1 MRLDLTKEKIHTRGG
16 MLDHM
21 MDALPNPSIL
31 VDENGIILYAS
42 KQARHLWDDRDRI
55 NTPIESD
62 DSRKIVKEALDTGR
76 SSQDCIAHIKGH
88 KVLSNAIPI
97 FDGNKV
103 VGALCTITIHDMRFL
118 RDMVNRLSETPGDKK
133 MYHTLSRNMSKY
145 SFDDFLGESPEA
157 QQVIRQCRQAAKS
170 DYSILIIG
178 ETGCGKEI
186 LAGAIHAERTRFYSK
201 PFVKINCTAIPDNL
215 IEAELFG
222 YEKGAFTGATSAR
235 AGKFEQAGD
244 GTILL
249 DEIGDMN
256 LTLQSKL
263 LRVLEERE
271 FERVGG
277 DRIYPLQA
285 DIIATTNKN
294 LAVMCEEKTFRSDLY
309 YRLAMLEIHIPP
321 LRERPG
327 DIPLL
332 LRHFMESYAVNFRL
346 SEDALDYLCRYPW
359 PGNVRQLKHLIVRL
373 SILYPEETVTPKHLD
388 EYFQINDEK
397 KMSIDHI
404 IKGNSQAVRGEKQ
417 TVSEEERMENGTEVS
432 TLAALEKN
440 YIRKRLEA
448 NEGNIM
454 KTAKELGV
462 ARNTLY
468 SKMQKYGL

>member
-1 MRLDLTKEKIHTRGG
+1 MWEGIG
-16 MLDHM
+16 
-21 MDALPNPSIL
+21 SI
-31 VDENGIILYAS
+31 
-42 KQARHLWDDRDRI
+42 R
-55 NTPIESD
+55 
-62 DSRKIVKEALDTGR
+62 
-76 SSQDCIAHIKGH
+76 
-88 KVLSNAIPI
+88 
-97 FDGNKV
+97 
-103 VGALCTITIHDMRFL
+103 
-118 RDMVNRLSETPGDKK
+118 
-133 MYHTLSRNMSKY
+133 
-145 SFDDFLGESPEA
+145 
-157 QQVIRQCRQAAKS
+157 
-170 DYSILIIG
+170 
-178 ETGCGKEI
+178 
-186 LAGAIHAERTRFYSK
+186 
-201 PFVKINCTAIPDNL
+201 
-215 IEAELFG
+215 
-222 YEKGAFTGATSAR
+222 
-235 AGKFEQAGD
+235 
-244 GTILL
+244 
-249 DEIGDMN
+249 
-256 LTLQSKL
+256 
-263 LRVLEERE
+263 
-271 FERVGG
+271 
-277 DRIYPLQA
+277 LQA

-404 IKGNSQAVRGEKQ
+404 IKGNSQAARGEKQ

>member
-1 MRLDLTKEKIHTRGG
+1 
-16 MLDHM
+16 
-21 MDALPNPSIL
+21 
-31 VDENGIILYAS
+31 
-42 KQARHLWDDRDRI
+42 
-55 NTPIESD
+55 
-62 DSRKIVKEALDTGR
+62 
-76 SSQDCIAHIKGH
+76 
-88 KVLSNAIPI
+88 
-97 FDGNKV
+97 
-103 VGALCTITIHDMRFL
+103 
-118 RDMVNRLSETPGDKK
+118 
-133 MYHTLSRNMSKY
+133 MYHTISRNMSKY

-157 QQVIRQCRQAAKS
+157 KKAVQQCRQAARS

-186 LAGAIHAERTRFYSK
+186 LAGAIHAERAQFLPK

-294 LAVMCEEKTFRSDLY
+294 LAAMCREKTFRTDLY

-321 LRERPG
+321 LRERKS

-332 LRHFMESYAVNFRL
+332 LRHFMESYEVSFRL
-346 SEDALDYLCRYPW
+346 SEDALDYLCRYSW

-373 SILYPEETVTPKHLD
+373 SILYPEETITPKHLD
-388 EYFQINDEK
+388 EYFQINE
-397 KMSIDHI
+397 
-404 IKGNSQAVRGEKQ
+404 EKQ
-417 TVSEEERMENGTEVS
+417 MESENGIKESRKEPGPSDHEEISGMKTEELSEEDVP
-432 TLAALEKN
+432 TLAAVEKH
-440 YIRKRLEA
+440 YIQKRLEA
-448 NEGNIM
+448 NDGNVM

-468 SKMQKYGL
+468 SKMEKYGL